1 LTIAIIYD
9 KKSEK
14 IITENYMEIDLSDL
28 ESYKNF
34 RHGIDFIKF
43 PSQKVEG
50 KTIMEWFAVNDI
62 SYWWFAAP
70 ILHPKYNDAILFI
83 NRFLSFLEKKSIH
96 KIKLNGL
103 FDKVELIKQ
112 ITKKKNIQLEISQDY
127 KKYLLKNSIKKIVKK
142 KFHKNIFDKKIKKR
156 NNIFHKI
163 TKYQKPI
170 KNSILITSPGI
181 YRRQI
186 FDYKTN
192 KQKNDEF
199 FIKPFLELIDKH
211 NIPEI
216 CFDLDYTLKG
226 TTKSLE
232 ERLKSIHNW
241 IPIEILLKEE
251 KSKIVK
257 DEISKLKKSINELLK
272 KDLDNYLIYKD
283 ISLTKYLNDSFQDLF
298 LEPNLP
304 TYIHLVHKLE
314 EYLKEIH
321 PKVIVQVYETGTY
334 AKVFEIVGKKLGI
347 KTMGIQHGL
356 IPTDYPDYLFKE
368 IRDKKNPLGNP
379 IPDVTLVF
387 GEYYK
392 KILTEI
398 GRYPKEKIVIFGN
411 STYFNFEKI
420 KQMLDKKTILEK
432 NNLENKKIILF
443 PLSMRF
449 YYFGN
454 SPDRILLDALFQ
466 NLKNKDDVI
475 VLIRPHPGDK
485 FDQETL
491 SKFYPSKNFIIS
503 KNSLFEDIFVTDM
516 VVILPISSVSSE
528 VPIFE
533 KPLILVNI
541 EKDKSIKSIDDAYLQ
556 LVEHEVAKLIP
567 LSELSNTINTINKNE
582 VWKIAD
588 SEKRKKYL
596 QSYFNYGN
604 SIDLM
609 ELIDK

>member
-1 LTIAIIYD
+1 
-9 KKSEK
+9 
-14 IITENYMEIDLSDL
+14 
-28 ESYKNF
+28 
-34 RHGIDFIKF
+34 
-43 PSQKVEG
+43 
-50 KTIMEWFAVNDI
+50 
-62 SYWWFAAP
+62 
-70 ILHPKYNDAILFI
+70 
-83 NRFLSFLEKKSIH
+83 
-96 KIKLNGL
+96 
-103 FDKVELIKQ
+103 
-112 ITKKKNIQLEISQDY
+112 
-127 KKYLLKNSIKKIVKK
+127 
-142 KFHKNIFDKKIKKR
+142 
-156 NNIFHKI
+156 
-163 TKYQKPI
+163 
-170 KNSILITSPGI
+170 
-181 YRRQI
+181 
-186 FDYKTN
+186 
-192 KQKNDEF
+192 
-199 FIKPFLELIDKH
+199 
-211 NIPEI
+211 
-216 CFDLDYTLKG
+216 
-226 TTKSLE
+226 
-232 ERLKSIHNW
+232 
-241 IPIEILLKEE
+241 
-251 KSKIVK
+251 
-257 DEISKLKKSINELLK
+257 
-272 KDLDNYLIYKD
+272 
-283 ISLTKYLNDSFQDLF
+283 
-298 LEPNLP
+298 
-304 TYIHLVHKLE
+304 
-314 EYLKEIH
+314 
-321 PKVIVQVYETGTY
+321 
-334 AKVFEIVGKKLGI
+334 
-347 KTMGIQHGL
+347 MGIQHGL

>member
-1 LTIAIIYD
+1 
-9 KKSEK
+9 
-14 IITENYMEIDLSDL
+14 MEIDLSDL

-556 LVEHEVAKLIP
+556 LVEHEVAKLIT
-567 LSELSNTINTINKNE
+567 LSELSNTINKINKNE
-582 VWKIAD
+582 VWKIVD

-596 QSYFNYGN
+596 QNYFNYGN

>member
-1 LTIAIIYD
+1 
-9 KKSEK
+9 
-14 IITENYMEIDLSDL
+14 MEIDLSDL

>member
-1 LTIAIIYD
+1 MTIAIIYD

-14 IITENYMEIDLSDL
+14 IITEDYMEIDLSDL

-70 ILHPKYNDAILFI
+70 ILHPKYNDAVLFI
-83 NRFLSFLEKKSIH
+83 TRFLSFLEKKPID

-103 FDKVELIKQ
+103 YDKVELIKQ

-127 KKYLLKNSIKKIVKK
+127 KKYLAKNTIKKIMKK

-156 NNIFHKI
+156 NNIFHNT

-199 FIKPFLELIDKH
+199 FIKPFLDLIDKH

-226 TTKSLE
+226 TTKSLK
-232 ERLKSIHNW
+232 ERLKSNHNW
-241 IPIEILLKEE
+241 IPIEILLKEK

-257 DEISKLKKSINELLK
+257 DEISKLKKSINKLLK
-272 KDLDNYLIYKD
+272 KDLDDYLVYED

-304 TYIHLVHKLE
+304 TYIHLVNKLG

-347 KTMGIQHGL
+347 KTIGIQHGL

-368 IRDKKNPLGNP
+368 IRDEKNPLGNP
-379 IPDVTLVF
+379 IPDITLVF

-398 GRYPKEKIVIFGN
+398 GRYPKDKIIIFGN

-420 KQMLDKKTILEK
+420 KQMLDKKTILKK

-454 SPDRILLDALFQ
+454 SPDRILLDALFE
-466 NLKNKDDVI
+466 NLKDRDDVI

-485 FDQETL
+485 FTQETL

-503 KNSLFEDIFVTDM
+503 KNSLFEDIFVADM

-567 LSELSNTINTINKNE
+567 ISELSNTINKINKNE
-582 VWKIAD
+582 VWKIVD

-596 QSYFNYGN
+596 QNYFNYGN

>member
-1 LTIAIIYD
+1 
-9 KKSEK
+9 
-14 IITENYMEIDLSDL
+14 MEIDLSDL

-70 ILHPKYNDAILFI
+70 ILHPKYNDAVLFI
-83 NRFLSFLEKKSIH
+83 SRFLSFLEKKPID